1 MRFARYRPIQ
11 AAADAGPVPSPTHL
25 SQTRILRPGLSF
37 HFGSETERDD
47 FVGRGQVD
55 DQLRIVLVLEGSL
68 DIAYGG
74 SRINLTSSG
83 PQHTDTAMVVLSEPE
98 EFRRIIHRGD
108 YARRISIGLQRQ
120 WIEQSLLGDA
130 RLSAAGTEQFIRR
143 HLAASRWRASPH
155 ARAIAE
161 QMLNPPPL
169 PAELAGMYLESRAIE
184 LIVEAWSQHRLAGA
198 EPRPSRGLRPSA
210 FQRMCELKTW
220 LQENAASAL
229 SIERICAH
237 AGTSPATLQ
246 RHFRLAH
253 GTSVFEFL
261 LDTRLQQARD
271 ALEYQGADVGTAAQI
286 AGYASPANFATAFKR
301 HYGLSPVQVRYRA

>member
-1 MRFARYRPIQ
+1 MRNARPLR
-11 AAADAGPVPSPTHL
+11 VPAENLLPPPAHL
-25 SQTRILRPGLSF
+25 SQNRILRPGLSF
-37 HFGSETERDD
+37 HFGSEAERED

-74 SRINLTSSG
+74 SRINLTASG
-83 PQHTDTAMVVLSEPE
+83 PRNTDTAMVALSEPE

-108 YARRISIGLQRQ
+108 YARRISIGLERQ
-120 WIEQSLLGDA
+120 WIEQSLLGDT
-130 RLSAAGTEQFIRR
+130 RVSAAGSAEGFIRR
-143 HLAASRWRASPH
+143 HLAATCWRASPH

-169 PAELAGMYLESRAIE
+169 PPELASMYLESRAIE
-184 LIVEAWSQHRLAGA
+184 LIVEAWSRQGLAEAGT
-198 EPRPSRGLRPSA
+198 RPARGLRPAA
-210 FQRMCELKTW
+210 FRRMCELKAW
-220 LQENAASAL
+220 LQEHAAAAL

-261 LDTRLQQARD
+261 QHTRLQQARH
-271 ALEYQGADVGTAAQI
+271 ALEYEGADVGAAALI

-301 HYGLSPVQVRYRA
+301 RYGLSPGQVRYRA